1 MINKRILSLLVLTG
15 IMAGLVGIGFTNLMH
30 FIQHLTY
37 NYTEADHLSF
47 GLGVANAS
55 PEHRVIA
62 LLLCGVVGG
71 VGWYVIHRFGS
82 PLVDVKQAVTNPD
95 KPMPTLTTLCHA
107 TLQIIT
113 VGMGSPL
120 GREVAPREASS
131 ALITWVMKFVK
142 VTKEERSL
150 LIACASG
157 AGLAAVYNSPL
168 SATIFVLETLLLTW
182 NRKSL
187 ISALIACGVATYIV
201 RLGLGDTIQYDMMQ
215 PPLTGAMAAF
225 SIVLG
230 LVIGLAVVL
239 FDKSQTALPTINR
252 KSPKM
257 IFWFILAFTFVG
269 VMAMYFPSILGNGKA
284 GNQLTFAELVSWQYA
299 LGMFG
304 TKWIAVVLALAVG
317 AYGGKITPSMML
329 GSTLA
334 LALGVAWTAIIG
346 PISLG
351 AGAFLGAVVFLG
363 LAQKMPLTSAVF
375 MLELSRFSV
384 EYLFPVTLA
393 MGVGLLVQQWLISRD

>member
-1 MINKRILSLLVLTG
+1 MINKRIFALLVLTG
-15 IMAGLVGIGFTNLMH
+15 LMAGLVGIAFTNLMH
-30 FIQHLTY
+30 FIQHATY
-37 NYTEADHLSF
+37 NYSAADHFSF
-47 GLGVANAS
+47 GMGVANVS

-71 VGWYVIHRFGS
+71 VGWHLIHRFGS
-82 PLVDVKQAVTNPD
+82 PLVDVKKAVTNPD
-95 KPMPTLTTLCHA
+95 MPMPTLTTLFHA

-142 VTKEERSL
+142 VAQDERSL

-168 SATIFVLETLLLTW
+168 SATLFVLETLLLTW
-182 NRKSL
+182 NSKSL
-187 ISALIACGVATYIV
+187 ISALIACGVATFVV
-201 RLGLGDTIQYDMMQ
+201 RLGLGDTIQYDMLQ
-215 PPLTGAMAAF
+215 PVLEGHIAIF
-225 SIVLG
+225 SILLG
-230 LVIGLAVVL
+230 LVIGVVVVG
-239 FDKSQTALPTINR
+239 FDKAQAALPKINR
-252 KSPKM
+252 KSPKL
-257 IFWFILAFTFVG
+257 IIWFILAFTFVG
-269 VMAMYFPSILGNGKA
+269 IMSMYFPSILGNGKA
-284 GNQLTFAELVSWQYA
+284 GNQLIFAELVNWQYA

-304 TKWIAVVLALAVG
+304 TKWIAVILALAVG

-334 LALGVAWTAIIG
+334 LAMGVAWTALVG

-351 AGAFLGAVVFLG
+351 AVAFLGAVVFLG

-384 EYLFPVTLA
+384 EYLFPITLA
-393 MGVGLLVQQWLISRD
+393 MGIGLLTHGWVKSKV